1 MSHIQRKAVFALTVA
16 LLALLWSP
24 ALAFAQS
31 GVWTVISSPNQGTK
45 DNQLLG
51 VAPVSASDIWSVGNY
66 NAGPYTMSLRTLAEH
81 WNGSSWSI
89 VSTPNA
95 AKAKTTGDYD
105 SLQGVATVSTSNVW
119 AVGYSGNLS
128 VAADKTLIEHWNGS
142 AWSIVSSPNPY
153 TTQDLYGV
161 AAVSSS
167 DIWAV
172 GEGFSYSSG
181 YTTLTEHWNGTAWS
195 EVSSPGY
202 VALRGV
208 TVVASNNVWAVG
220 GSQILHWNGTSWS
233 LVSSPQPPNG
243 DGYQLDA
250 VAAVSASNIWA
261 VGYEEIAAGCG
272 YVYDTL
278 VEHWDGSS
286 WQLAPG
292 ANPNAGTTFLNG
304 VTALSATSVWA
315 VGITLG
321 QSFVEKWNGTQWAR
335 VSSPNPSATQ
345 DSLQAATAIPAT
357 GDVWAVGEDFNTATS
372 SYQTLVERC
381 QAC

>member
-1 MSHIQRKAVFALTVA
+1 MSPIQRKAVFALTVA
-16 LLALLWSP
+16 LLATLWST
-24 ALAFAQS
+24 ALVFAQS

-66 NAGPYTMSLRTLAEH
+66 NAGPYTMSLRT
-81 WNGSSWSI
+81 
-89 VSTPNA
+89 
-95 AKAKTTGDYD
+95 
-105 SLQGVATVSTSNVW
+105 VSTSNVW

-128 VAADKTLIEHWNGS
+128 VYADQTLIEHWNGS
-142 AWSIVSSPNPY
+142 AWSMVSSPNPY
-153 TTQDLYGV
+153 MTQDLYSV
-161 AAVSSS
+161 AAVSTS

-172 GEGFSYSSG
+172 GQGFSYSPYG
-181 YTTLTEHWNGTAWS
+181 YTTLAEHWNGSAWS

-208 TVVASNNVWAVG
+208 TAVASNNVWAVG

-233 LVSSPQPPNG
+233 IVTSPQPPNG
-243 DGYQLDA
+243 DGYELRA

-261 VGYEEIAAGCG
+261 VGYEEIAAGEG
-272 YVYDTL
+272 YVYDPL
-278 VEHWDGSS
+278 IEHWDGSS

-292 ANPNAGTTFLNG
+292 ADPNAGTTFLSG
-304 VTALSATSVWA
+304 VTAPSSTSVWA

-321 QSFVEKWNGTQWAR
+321 QSFVERWNGTQWAR

-345 DSLQAATAIPAT
+345 DSLQAATALPAT
-357 GDVWAVGEDFNTATS
+357 GDVWAVGEDFSSTSS
-372 SYQTLVERC
+372 SYQTLVEQC
-381 QAC
+381 HAC

>member
-16 LLALLWSP
+16 LLATLWFT
-24 ALAFAQS
+24 ALVFAQS
-31 GVWTVISSPNQGTK
+31 GAWTVISSPNQGTK

-81 WNGSSWSI
+81 WNGSAWSI
-89 VSTPNA
+89 VSSPNP
-95 AKAKTTGDYD
+95 AKKTGDYD
-105 SLQGVATVSTSNVW
+105 SLQGVATISTSDVW

-128 VAADKTLIEHWNGS
+128 AAADQTLIEHWNGS

-153 TTQDLYGV
+153 MTQDLYGV

-167 DIWAV
+167 DTWAV

-181 YTTLTEHWNGTAWS
+181 YTTLTEHWNGTAWR

-208 TVVASNNVWAVG
+208 TAVASNNVWAVG
-220 GSQILHWNGTSWS
+220 GAQVLHWNGKSWK
-233 LVSSPQPPNG
+233 VVTSPQPPNG
-243 DGYQLDA
+243 DGYQLTA

-261 VGYEEIAAGCG
+261 VGYEEVASGEG
-272 YVYDTL
+272 YVYDPL
-278 VEHWDGSS
+278 IEHWDGLS
-286 WQLAPG
+286 WKLAPG

-304 VTALSATSVWA
+304 VTALSSTSVWA
-315 VGITLG
+315 VGVTLG
-321 QSFVEKWNGTQWAR
+321 QSFVEQWNGTQWAR
-335 VSSPNPSATQ
+335 MSSPNVGTSNNTF
-345 DSLQAATAIPAT
+345 QAAAAVPTT
-357 GDVWAVGEDFNTATS
+357 GDVWAVGEYFSTAAS
-372 SYQTLVERC
+372 SYQTLIEQC
-381 QAC
+381 MAC

>member
-16 LLALLWSP
+16 LLVLLWST

-31 GVWTVISSPNQGTK
+31 GVWKVISSPNQGTK

-51 VAPVSASDIWSVGNY
+51 VAPVSSSDIWSVGNY
-66 NAGPYTMSLRTLAEH
+66 NAGPYTNSLRTLAEH
-81 WNGSSWSI
+81 WNGSSWTI
-89 VSTPNA
+89 VSSPNP
-95 AKAKTTGDYD
+95 AKKTGDYD
-105 SLQGVATVSTSNVW
+105 SLQGVAAVSTSDVW
-119 AVGYSGNLS
+119 AVGYSGTLS
-128 VAADKTLIEHWNGS
+128 AAADKTLIEHWNGS

-272 YVYDTL
+272 YVYDPL
-278 VEHWDGSS
+278 IEHWDGSS
-286 WQLAPG
+286 WKLAPG

-304 VTALSATSVWA
+304 VTAISSTSVWA

-357 GDVWAVGEDFNTATS
+357 GDVWAVGEDFSTATS
-372 SYQTLVERC
+372 SYRTLVEQC